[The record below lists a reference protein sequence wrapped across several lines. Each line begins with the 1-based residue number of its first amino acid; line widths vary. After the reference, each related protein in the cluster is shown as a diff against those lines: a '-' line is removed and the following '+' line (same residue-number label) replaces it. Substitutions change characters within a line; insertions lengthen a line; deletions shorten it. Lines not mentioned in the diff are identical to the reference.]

1 MLKMFSVLIAI
12 VLASATL
19 SAYAVAAPA
28 EHQSR
33 TAGENAQ
40 PRMRHPVNTGAPAPI
55 EPAPIITKDERDVL
69 VMKTYA
75 YTVQRGDTLYKLSLR
90 FNISIDSLRSPG
102 MNPRLAKRKNPNLL
116 YRGEVIS
123 VPLYTLAKKPESAL
137 APSDLIVMTQN
148 ERLKAEARST
158 AAEEKTIA
166 VQKRIEAW
174 YRPALGIMMVLLLL
188 ALSAVAFVWLAL
200 RAARKH
206 VSPAP
211 VPVPEPV
218 RLTRAEDILLALRET
233 TGAELER
240 LVDMP
245 LTPDEVGNPVTIKK
259 VKDFLAKREY
269 LRACPATEWPGIM
282 AGSTRNQE
290 VTPQGA
296 ERPA

>member
-1 MLKMFSVLIAI
+1 MIIAI
-12 VLASATL
+12 CGSLKFFKEMLQVQKQLQVLGHKAIVPKSLKLITHHGFTK
-19 SAYAVAAPA
+19 P
-28 EHQSR
+28 R
-33 TAGENAQ
+33 T
-40 PRMRHPVNTGAPAPI
+40 V
-55 EPAPIITKDERDVL
+55 
-69 VMKTYA
+69 
-75 YTVQRGDTLYKLSLR
+75 S
-90 FNISIDSLRSPG
+90 
-102 MNPRLAKRKNPNLL
+102 
-116 YRGEVIS
+116 
-123 VPLYTLAKKPESAL
+123 
-137 APSDLIVMTQN
+137 